1 MFAGAVS
8 CRALALVRQWKWL
21 GLGLLHAGL
30 SYRKT
35 KTDNLATLK
44 HRLPSPDQTNPQTQ
58 HHALISHRVTSIEG
72 SSTDSDTP
80 TLHTIYD
87 DTRIPPPPRDRRLLA
102 GLLACSPRFPAAHL
116 DPATPTS
123 INNQAQRRRSI
134 VNNTRLH
141 TFSLST
147 TSHATAFT
155 SSLTRASRNDGQ
167 RCSRPALSPTSH

>member
-8 CRALALVRQWKWL
+8 CRALALWKWL
-21 GLGLLHAGL
+21 GLGLLLPCAGL
-30 SYRKT
+30 SYRTT

-44 HRLPSPDQTNPQTQ
+44 RQPRPNQTSNTTP
-58 HHALISHRVTSIEG
+58 HALISRRVTSIEG
-72 SSTDSDTP
+72 SNTDSDTP

-87 DTRIPPPPRDRRLLA
+87 SRIPPPPRDRRLLA

-116 DPATPTS
+116 VPATPTS
-123 INNQAQRRRSI
+123 INNPAQRRRSI